1 MPDPDVT
8 AVLLTIAIAGSL
20 SLPRAV
26 SNLRKRRN
34 LKRVC
39 AFCGRLLILGEKTC
53 DCALRGPR

>member
-26 SNLRKRRN
+26 SYLRKRRS

-39 AFCGRLLILGEKTC
+39 ALCGRLLTLGEQTC